1 MSAAM
6 KITAVEV
13 YVVDPTQGTAT
24 YNDEPQNVWTFVR
37 VLTDAGVHGWGESTN
52 FPANGSLIIAD
63 AIRHLRPWIVGQN
76 AADITA
82 MWHRLFRKATY
93 LGPRGL
99 PTAVVSGIDIALWDI
114 KGKVTGRPVYDLLGG
129 KVRDDVPLYANGWFA
144 ALDGHPACAT
154 PAEYAAAARRVVA
167 QGHAAI
173 KLDPFHEMIPYHTGY
188 LAGQITAA
196 GEEFGV
202 ACVAEIRE
210 AVGPQVEILIDAH
223 GHYNVPTAVRLAR
236 RLEPYRIGWFEEP
249 TPPESLEALRAVREQ
264 VSVPICVGER
274 LYTRWD
280 FLPVLAGR
288 RAADRKPHRGW
299 TGGISERMR
308 VAALAETYQVPV
320 TPHNAMGPLQV
331 VAGAHAMLAV
341 PNFYRLEHNVA
352 NVPWYNRCL
361 DRPLDLRGD
370 RLHLSQR
377 PGLGVELDAGFLQG
391 HRARGWPG

>member
-1 MSAAM
+1 
-6 KITAVEV
+6 
-13 YVVDPTQGTAT
+13 
-24 YNDEPQNVWTFVR
+24 
-37 VLTDAGVHGWGESTN
+37 
-52 FPANGSLIIAD
+52 
-63 AIRHLRPWIVGQN
+63 
-76 AADITA
+76 
-82 MWHRLFRKATY
+82 
-93 LGPRGL
+93 
-99 PTAVVSGIDIALWDI
+99 VVSGIDIALWDI

-129 KVRDDVPLYANGWFA
+129 KMRDSVPLYANGWFA

-154 PAEYAAAARRVVA
+154 PEDYAGAARRIVA
-167 QGHAAI
+167 RGHAAI
-173 KLDPFHEMIPYHTGY
+173 KLDPFHEMVPYHTGY

-202 ACVAEIRE
+202 ACVAAVRE
-210 AVGPQVEILIDAH
+210 AVGPKVEILIDAH

-280 FLPVLAGR
+280 FQPVLAGR
-288 RAADRKPHRGW
+288 LADYLMPDVVW
-299 TGGISERMR
+299 TGGISEIMR
-308 VAALAETYQVPV
+308 IAALAEAYHVPV
-320 TPHNAMGPLQV
+320 SPHNAMGPLQV
-331 VAGAHAMLAV
+331 IAGGHAMLAV

-370 RLHLSQR
+370 RLDVSHR
-377 PGLGVELDAGFLQG
+377 PGLGVDLDPELLRA
-391 HRARGWPG
+391 HRAHGWPG

>member
-1 MSAAM
+1 M
-6 KITAVEV
+6 KITDVEV
-13 YVVDPTQGTAT
+13 YVVDPTQGAAT

-37 VLTDAGVHGWGESTN
+37 VLTDEGVHGWGESSN

-63 AIRHLRPWIVGQN
+63 AIGRLRPFIVGHD

-82 MWHRLFRKATY
+82 MWHRLFRKAAY

-129 KVRDDVPLYANGWFA
+129 RVRDSVPLYANGWFA
-144 ALDGHPACAT
+144 ALDSHPACTT
-154 PAEYAAAARRVVA
+154 PEDYAAAARRVVA
-167 QGHAAI
+167 RGHVAI
-173 KLDPFHEMIPYHTGY
+173 KLDPFHEMVPHHTAY
-188 LAGQITAA
+188 LSGQITSA

-202 ACVAEIRE
+202 ACVAAIRE
-210 AVGPQVEILIDAH
+210 TVGPEVEILIDAH
-223 GHYNVPTAVRLAR
+223 GQYNVPTAVRLAR

-249 TPPESLEALRAVREQ
+249 TPPESLDALRAVRAQ
-264 VSVPICVGER
+264 ITVPITVGER

-280 FLPVLAGR
+280 FLPVLAER
-288 RAADRKPHRGW
+288 LADYLMPDVVW
-299 TGGISERMR
+299 TGGISEMLRI
-308 VAALAETYQVPV
+308 AGLAETYHVPV

-331 VAGAHAMLAV
+331 VAGAHAMMTV

-352 NVPWYNRCL
+352 NVPWYDRCL

-370 RLHLSQR
+370 RLQLSSR
-377 PGLGVELDAGFLQG
+377 PGLGVDLDPSFLQA
-391 HRARGWPG
+391 HRPRGWSG